1 MSNKNCFGIGRRK
14 NAVAKVTL
22 LPGKGLLII
31 NNKPGES
38 YLQYNSQYINTVKA
52 PLQTLGLHDNY
63 DLYINT
69 HGGGIKGQTDA
80 IKLGLARALC
90 YVSSENRQ
98 QLKTEGF
105 ITRDAR
111 TKERKKYGLRKA
123 RKAPQ
128 YSKR

>member
-1 MSNKNCFGIGRRK
+1 MSDRNCFGIGRRK

-22 LPGKGLLII
+22 LPGKGLLVI

-52 PLQTLGLHDNY
+52 PLQTLGLQDNY

-90 YVSSENRQ
+90 YVSSEHRQ
-98 QLKTEGF
+98 QLKTEGLL
-105 ITRDAR
+105 IRDSR
-111 TKERKKYGLRKA
+111 SKERKKYGLRKA

>member
-1 MSNKNCFGIGRRK
+1 MSDRNCFGIGRRK

-22 LPGKGLLII
+22 LPGKGLLVI

-52 PLQTLGLHDNY
+52 PLQTLGLQDNY

-98 QLKTEGF
+98 QLKTEGLL
-105 ITRDAR
+105 IRDSR
-111 TKERKKYGLRKA
+111 SKERKKYGLRKA

>member
-1 MSNKNCFGIGRRK
+1 MSDRNCFGIGRRK

-22 LPGKGLLII
+22 LPGKGLLVI

-52 PLQTLGLHDNY
+52 PLQTLGLQDNY

-90 YVSSENRQ
+90 YVSAEHRQ
-98 QLKTEGF
+98 QLKTEGLLV
-105 ITRDAR
+105 RDSR
-111 TKERKKYGLRKA
+111 SKERKKYGLRKA

>member
-1 MSNKNCFGIGRRK
+1 MSDKNCFGIGRRK

-22 LPGKGLLII
+22 LPGKGLLVI

-38 YLQYNSQYINTVKA
+38 YLQYNSQYINTIKS
-52 PLQTLGLHDNY
+52 PLQSLGLQDTY

-80 IKLGLARALC
+80 IKLGIARALC
-90 YVSSENRQ
+90 YISSENRQ

-105 ITRDAR
+105 LIRDAR
-111 TKERKKYGLRKA
+111 AKERKKYGLRKA